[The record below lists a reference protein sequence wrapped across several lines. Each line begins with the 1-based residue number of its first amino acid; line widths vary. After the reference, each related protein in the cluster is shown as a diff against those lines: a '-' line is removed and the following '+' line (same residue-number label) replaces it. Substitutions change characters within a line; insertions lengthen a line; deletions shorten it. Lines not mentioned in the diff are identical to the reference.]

1 MKLLEN
7 IDLIMR
13 EEEHSDMFK
22 RDNTTI
28 NEEFIDNIGK
38 RFARFDDKE
47 REIVDVLK
55 DGGIVEE

>member
-13 EEEHSDMFK
+13 EEEHSDRCK
-22 RDNTTI
+22 NKSLVID
-28 NEEFIDNIGK
+28 EEFIDGIGK
-38 RFARFDDKE
+38 RFMRFGDKE

-55 DGGIVEE
+55 DGGIVE